1 MPILI
6 AWHPALSRLYVCR
19 KLETKK
25 EKTMN
30 TNIGVKIEVED
41 GVSIFSIEG
50 HLDATLVNALN
61 ERIYDIIESSF
72 TKVIFDFSH
81 LVYIS
86 SAGLRVLLY
95 AAKKMKAKD
104 GKVVLCSVNNNVRRV
119 LDISGLTKFLPIY
132 DDKKLALDALKA

>member
-1 MPILI
+1 
-6 AWHPALSRLYVCR
+6 
-19 KLETKK
+19 
-25 EKTMN
+25 MN

-41 GVSIFSIEG
+41 GVTIFSIEG

-72 TKVIFDFSH
+72 TKVVFDFSQ

-104 GKVVLCSVNNNVRRV
+104 GKVVLCSVNSNVKRV

-132 DDKKLALDALKA
+132 DEKNLALDALKA